1 MMMNKR
7 LIRTV
12 KKSKKYIAGNVIS
25 QWISLLVNMMMM
37 GTIAKML
44 QNLYEGTIG
53 EYQIVLTAIIAVVA
67 VGIRFLCA
75 ILSSRMGYLASKEVK
90 KILRQMIYKKLL
102 KLGSSYREQIN
113 TSEVVQVAVEGVE
126 QLETYFGAYLPQFFY
141 AMLAPL
147 TLFAF
152 LSFVNFP
159 SALVLLVCVPI
170 IPVTIV
176 MIQRWAKKLLAKY
189 WSQYTTLGDTFLENL
204 QGLTTTKIYQADE
217 FKHREMN
224 AQSEHRDYDYYAVNN
239 VSEDEVGTI
248 YERRI
253 STLKNW
259 LDSGEETFTT
269 EEKNFLIQQYEN
281 LKTPFYYEYAD
292 GWSALLQN
300 ISTFILILA
309 LVIGFFVS
317 GIFSDE
323 FQTKADSIFFS
334 TKLGRNKGVLS
345 KMVAGFSIVSVF
357 YILFIFLYT
366 CIVLFVLG
374 ADGANCPIQLDLWR
388 SVYNVTFL
396 QAFLFIVLGG
406 YVGTLFASLLAMLV
420 SAITHSTTTAI
431 IVPFI
436 VLCAFPFLSRIM
448 TLPQLCSFFPDQLL
462 EIYIDIRES
471 GLINL
476 GGKVTTI
483 ATFIIP
489 LYAIICLVLQ
499 PILYNTYKRAE
510 IK

>member
-1 MMMNKR
+1 MKMFRFEIKKIFSKPKNK
-7 LIRTV
+7 
-12 KKSKKYIAGNVIS
+12 
-25 QWISLLVNMMMM
+25 
-37 GTIAKML
+37 
-44 QNLYEGTIG
+44 
-53 EYQIVLTAIIAVVA
+53 IAVVLLFIVLIITSILTINRVEYVDENGNHS
-67 VGIRFLCA
+67 VGILASHHLREA
-75 ILSSRMGYLASKEVK
+75 RNEWTGYLTEDILRKVLEENAAINRSKEA
-90 KILRQMIYKKLL
+90 L
-102 KLGSSYREQIN
+102 SDDF
-113 TSEVVQVAVEGVE
+113 VE
-126 QLETYFGAYLPQFFY
+126 QDKAY
-141 AMLAPL
+141 
-147 TLFAF
+147 
-152 LSFVNFP
+152 
-159 SALVLLVCVPI
+159 
-170 IPVTIV
+170 
-176 MIQRWAKKLLAKY
+176 AKK
-189 WSQYTTLGDTFLENL
+189 
-204 QGLTTTKIYQADE
+204 QGIAGIIEVINSAFSGY
-217 FKHREMN
+217 
-224 AQSEHRDYDYYAVNN
+224 RDYDYYAINN

-259 LDSGEETFTT
+259 LDSGGETFTT

-281 LKTPFYYEYAD
+281 LKTPFYYEYVD

-323 FQTKADSIFFS
+323 FQIKADSIFFS
-334 TKLGRNKGVLS
+334 SKLGRNKGVLS
-345 KMVAGFSIVSVF
+345 KIVAGFSIVSAF

-396 QAFLFIVLGG
+396 QAFLLIVLGG

-462 EIYIDIRES
+462 EIYIDIKES
-471 GLINL
+471 GFINL

-499 PILYNTYKRAE
+499 PILYNTYKRVE
-510 IK
+510 N